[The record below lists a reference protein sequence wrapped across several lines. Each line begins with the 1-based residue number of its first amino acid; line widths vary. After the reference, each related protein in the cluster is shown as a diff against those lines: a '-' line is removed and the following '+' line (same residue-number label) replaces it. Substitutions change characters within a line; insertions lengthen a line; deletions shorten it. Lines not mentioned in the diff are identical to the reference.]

1 MVLNLRSVYVFDIL
15 YPNRVQYMIFIES
28 KIFEKLR
35 EKYLDDE
42 SYSKL
47 QNFLVEQPLSGDVI
61 QGTGGLRK
69 LRWSAKGKGKRGG
82 LRTIY
87 LYMIEKSHIHLLTLY
102 AKNEMSDLTADEK
115 RILKRIVEELKNA

>member
-1 MVLNLRSVYVFDIL
+1 
-15 YPNRVQYMIFIES
+15 MIFIES

-42 SYSKL
+42 NYRRL

-82 LRTIY
+82 IRTIY
-87 LYMIEKSHIHLLTLY
+87 LYVSQKSHIHLLTLY
-102 AKNEMSDLTADEK
+102 AKNEMSDLTVDEK
-115 RILKRIVEELKNA
+115 KILKRIVEELKNA